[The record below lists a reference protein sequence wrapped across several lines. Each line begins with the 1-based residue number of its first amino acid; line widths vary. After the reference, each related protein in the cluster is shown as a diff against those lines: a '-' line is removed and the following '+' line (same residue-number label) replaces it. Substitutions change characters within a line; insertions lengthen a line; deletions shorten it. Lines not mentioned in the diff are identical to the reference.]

1 LAAIIVKGIPDDLR
15 DTFKAWCS
23 ARGITLREGIIELMI
38 NEVKDKTLN
47 GLMRRYKVSRHG
59 RNSEL
64 LDSEVIEAKNAA
76 KALKQYIRKHPDN
89 EPEEP
94 TDGKAISED
103 VADVWEMGN
112 YRHFKVNNRS
122 YVVIPD

>member
-15 DTFKAWCS
+15 DAFKAWCS

-76 KALKQYIRKHPDN
+76 KALKHYIRKHP
-89 EPEEP
+89 EP

-103 VADVWEMGN
+103 VEDMWEMGN